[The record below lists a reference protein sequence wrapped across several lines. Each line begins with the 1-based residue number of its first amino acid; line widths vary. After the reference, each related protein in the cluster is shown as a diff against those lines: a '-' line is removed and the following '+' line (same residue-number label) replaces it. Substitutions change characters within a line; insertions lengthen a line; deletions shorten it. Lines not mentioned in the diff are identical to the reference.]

1 MRFRYLIL
9 IIHKD
14 GEIEEDVN
22 HKRRVGWIKWRSASR
37 VLFDRRIPITLMQK
51 FSKTVIRLAML
62 YSTEFWVVKKQNVH
76 KMSVVDRIRN
86 EEIY

>member
-1 MRFRYLIL
+1 ML
-9 IIHKD
+9 K
-14 GEIEEDVN
+14 E
-22 HKRRVGWIKWRSASR
+22 
-37 VLFDRRIPITLMQK
+37 K

-86 EEIY
+86 EEIC